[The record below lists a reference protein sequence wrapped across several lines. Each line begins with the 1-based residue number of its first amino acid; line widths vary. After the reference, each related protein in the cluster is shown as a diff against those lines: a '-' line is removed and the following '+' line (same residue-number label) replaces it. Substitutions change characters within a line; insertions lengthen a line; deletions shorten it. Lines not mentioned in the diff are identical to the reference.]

1 MTKIECPEGGLI
13 YSPDF
18 DLNPEQIAAAKELLL
33 AGLELA
39 RKQKAY
45 DEVAP
50 EGSSSQFYGCW
61 NILKIK
67 EVKAPNPEY
76 DN

>member
-18 DLNPEQIAAAKELLL
+18 NLNPEQIAAAKELLL

-50 EGSSSQFYGCW
+50 KCSSSQFYGCW

-67 EVKAPNPEY
+67 EVKEPNPEY
-76 DN
+76 YD